1 MRCTSRLATATLMV
15 MTLAGA
21 ARASSEEDEI
31 KALFTKFVEAQN
43 AHDLKVVGNL
53 LQDSP
58 NFLWIT
64 RGTPIWGRDAAL
76 RRFEALYQGTWSL
89 DAKTDE
95 LRVIELQPGVAQIYV
110 PIIFMIA
117 PAGQTAL
124 SARFLMNQVVVKT
137 ADGCKVASIL
147 PILAPQP

>member
-64 RGTPIWGRDAAL
+64 RGTPIWGRDPAL

-137 ADGCKVASIL
+137 ADGWKVASIL

>member
-1 MRCTSRLATATLMV
+1 MV

-43 AHDLKVVGNL
+43 AHDLKAVGNL

-137 ADGCKVASIL
+137 ADGWKVASIL

>member
-1 MRCTSRLATATLMV
+1 MRCTSRLAISTLMV

-43 AHDLKVVGNL
+43 AHDLKAVGNL

-64 RGTPIWGRDAAL
+64 RGTPIWGRDAVL

-137 ADGCKVASIL
+137 ADGWKVASIL

>member
-1 MRCTSRLATATLMV
+1 MRCTSRLAISTLMV

-21 ARASSEEDEI
+21 ARASSEDEI

-43 AHDLKVVGNL
+43 AHDLKAVGNL

-95 LRVIELQPGVAQIYV
+95 LRVIELQPGVAQVYV
-110 PIIFMIA
+110 PITFMIA
-117 PAGQTAL
+117 PAGQTAV

-137 ADGCKVASIL
+137 ADGWKVSSIL

>member
-1 MRCTSRLATATLMV
+1 MRCTSRLAIATLMV
-15 MTLAGA
+15 IILAGA

-137 ADGCKVASIL
+137 ADGWKVASIL

>member
-1 MRCTSRLATATLMV
+1 MRCTSRLGIATLMV

-43 AHDLKVVGNL
+43 AHDLKAVGNL

-137 ADGCKVASIL
+137 ADGWKVASIL

>member
-1 MRCTSRLATATLMV
+1 MV

-43 AHDLKVVGNL
+43 AHDLKAVGNL

-110 PIIFMIA
+110 PMIFMIA

-137 ADGCKVASIL
+137 ADGWKVASIL

>member
-1 MRCTSRLATATLMV
+1 MRCTSRLAISTLMV

-31 KALFTKFVEAQN
+31 KALFTKFIEAQN
-43 AHDLKVVGNL
+43 AHDLKAVGNL

-137 ADGCKVASIL
+137 ADGWKVASIL

>member
-1 MRCTSRLATATLMV
+1 MRLSPSDIDAHGGDF
-15 MTLAGA
+15 AGA
-21 ARASSEEDEI
+21 ARASSEDEI

-43 AHDLKVVGNL
+43 AHDLKAIGNL
-53 LQDSP
+53 LQDLP
-58 NFLWIT
+58 NFLWIAL
-64 RGTPIWGRDAAL
+64 GTPIWGRDAAL

-95 LRVIELQPGVAQIYV
+95 LRVIELQPGVAQVYV
-110 PIIFMIA
+110 PITFMIA
-117 PAGQTAL
+117 PAGQTAV

-137 ADGCKVASIL
+137 ADGWKVSSIL

>member
-1 MRCTSRLATATLMV
+1 MRCTSRLAISTLMV

-21 ARASSEEDEI
+21 ARASSEDQI

-43 AHDLKVVGNL
+43 AHDLKAVGNL

-95 LRVIELQPGVAQIYV
+95 LRVIELQPGVAQVYV
-110 PIIFMIA
+110 PITFMIA
-117 PAGQTAL
+117 PAGQTAV

-137 ADGCKVASIL
+137 ADGWKVSSIL

>member
-1 MRCTSRLATATLMV
+1 MRCPSRLAIATLMV
-15 MTLAGA
+15 MNLAGA

-43 AHDLKVVGNL
+43 AHDLKAVGNL

-95 LRVIELQPGVAQIYV
+95 LRVIELQPGVAQVYV
-110 PIIFMIA
+110 PITFMIA
-117 PAGQTAL
+117 PAGQTAV

-137 ADGCKVASIL
+137 ADGWKVSSIL

>member
-1 MRCTSRLATATLMV
+1 
-15 MTLAGA
+15 
-21 ARASSEEDEI
+21 
-31 KALFTKFVEAQN
+31 
-43 AHDLKVVGNL
+43 
-53 LQDSP
+53 
-58 NFLWIT
+58 
-64 RGTPIWGRDAAL
+64 
-76 RRFEALYQGTWSL
+76 LYQGTWSL

-110 PIIFMIA
+110 PMIFMIA

-137 ADGCKVASIL
+137 ADGWKVASIL

>member
-1 MRCTSRLATATLMV
+1 MRCTSRLAISTLMV

-43 AHDLKVVGNL
+43 AHDLKAVGNL

-137 ADGCKVASIL
+137 ADGWKVASIL